1 MSATGGANRPPRFL
15 HWANARLTQGLERG
29 RAPAFM
35 RLLTVRGRVTG
46 GPHATPVV
54 PVIRDGDVW
63 VVSPYGEVAW
73 VRNVR
78 SAGQLELR
86 RGEERTSYE
95 VREPDAR
102 QATAVLRAYLTMPT
116 HWVVRRHFHVTK
128 RSSDD
133 AIAAEADQH
142 PLFCAHAGLVRL
154 SIVELLPMA
163 ATRTYCP
170 IRAPATGRNRFFEQ
184 PDRSRPLALA
194 LPDEPS
200 ALGCNRR
207 HRAVVAGHLRGNLDG
222 RQHSAK
228 PWAGGCQTRCW
239 IGRTRRGPRNVL
251 GLSIE
256 AVIVKT
262 LTEKPADAT
271 HWSTR
276 GLAKSLGMSQP
287 TVSRI
292 WKAFGL
298 KPWVEDT
305 FKLSTDPL
313 FIDKVRDVVA
323 LYMGPPERAV
333 VICVDEKTAV
343 QALDRTQPVLPLLQG
358 TPERR
363 THDYVRHG
371 TIALYAALKL
381 TTGMV
386 THQLTARHRT
396 VELKKFLD
404 LIEKTVPAN
413 LKVHVVPDNSSTHKG
428 RSSNG
433 GCWATPA
440 SSSISRPLHHH
451 G

>member
-1 MSATGGANRPPRFL
+1 M
-15 HWANARLTQGLERG
+15 
-29 RAPAFM
+29 
-35 RLLTVRGRVTG
+35 
-46 GPHATPVV
+46 
-54 PVIRDGDVW
+54 
-63 VVSPYGEVAW
+63 
-73 VRNVR
+73 
-78 SAGQLELR
+78 
-86 RGEERTSYE
+86 
-95 VREPDAR
+95 
-102 QATAVLRAYLTMPT
+102 
-116 HWVVRRHFHVTK
+116 
-128 RSSDD
+128 
-133 AIAAEADQH
+133 
-142 PLFCAHAGLVRL
+142 
-154 SIVELLPMA
+154 
-163 ATRTYCP
+163 
-170 IRAPATGRNRFFEQ
+170 
-184 PDRSRPLALA
+184 
-194 LPDEPS
+194 
-200 ALGCNRR
+200 
-207 HRAVVAGHLRGNLDG
+207 
-222 RQHSAK
+222 
-228 PWAGGCQTRCW
+228 
-239 IGRTRRGPRNVL
+239 
-251 GLSIE
+251 
-256 AVIVKT
+256 KT

-323 LYMGPPERAV
+323 LYMDPPERAV

-371 TIALYAALKL
+371 TIALYAALNL

-413 LKVHVVPDNSSTHKG
+413 LKVHVVPDNSSTHKAPGHPTVAAGPPPLRVPFHAHFIIMDEPRGAVVRRDHQQMAPPGDAPQRQRARTIDNALG
-428 RSSNG
+428 RDLE
-433 GCWATPA
+433 
-440 SSSISRPLHHH
+440 R
-451 G
+451 